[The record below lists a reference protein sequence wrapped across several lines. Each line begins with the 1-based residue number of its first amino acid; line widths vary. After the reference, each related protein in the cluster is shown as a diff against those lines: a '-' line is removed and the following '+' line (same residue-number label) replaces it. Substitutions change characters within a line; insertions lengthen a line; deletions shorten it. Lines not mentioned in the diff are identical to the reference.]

1 MKLQITFPGNKKV
14 AASFDGFTVTTDQ
27 PKDNEGD
34 GSAPAPFDLFLA
46 SIGTCAG
53 YFVKSFCE
61 ERKIEIEGLTLTE
74 EAVWDEETHKLKSI
88 NLMIHLPQGFP
99 DKYKNAV
106 ISAANLCS
114 VKKTL
119 LNPPEF
125 TIKAETQAQ
134 RT

>member
-14 AASFDGFTVTTDQ
+14 SATFDGFTVITDQ
-27 PKDNEGD
+27 PKNNEGD

-61 ERKIEIEGLTLTE
+61 ERKIEIQGLSLTE
-74 EAVWDEETHKLKSI
+74 DAVWDEETHKLKSV
-88 NLMIHLPQGFP
+88 NLTIHLPAGFP
-99 DKYKNAV
+99 EKYKNAV

-125 TIKAETQAQ
+125 IIKTETQA
-134 RT
+134 

>member
-1 MKLQITFPGNKKV
+1 MQLKISFPGNKKV
-14 AASFDGFTVTTDQ
+14 SATFDGFTVITDQ

-61 ERKIEIEGLTLTE
+61 ERKIEIDGLSLTE
-74 EAVWDEETHKLKSI
+74 DAVWDEETHKLKSV
-88 NLMIHLPQGFP
+88 NLTIHLPAGFP
-99 DKYKNAV
+99 EKYKNAV
-106 ISAANLCS
+106 TSAANLCS

-125 TIKAETQAQ
+125 IIKTETQA
-134 RT
+134 